1 MITSLHFVADRF
13 FKTRIKT
20 NALVAS
26 TADKEREPTSRIL
39 QSQATSGTLQLYASP
54 AQLEVPSAHNQ
65 SATIDLAALTNEQLK
80 ALERQRAQE
89 EFGVDFGSSS
99 ESESSTN
106 THNEAFSP
114 VALPKGLGIGFK
126 NPQSEIPKRKVPKKP
141 SRLSLNE
148 SYASQYDALSKEAPR
163 QMGFS
168 FRPGDD
174 AEALAQIM
182 RTGQTRRRTTTYAP
196 SKSYSD
202 NEEPNGDALVRL
214 RRLELS
220 PYSKVD
226 PKTGAGLPHRPALK
240 DLPRPRDLQKS
251 EGMKR
256 DDSASSF
263 VTAFRNNS
271 GRSSV
276 NGSQNNS
283 QRRKRLDRNNASS
296 EAVSAAAKAFGDAAG
311 AKRSSAQRKSGS
323 GSVDKG
329 SSQGNSSRTR

>member
-126 NPQSEIPKRKVPKKP
+126 KPQSEIPKRKVPKKP

-182 RTGQTRRRTTTYAP
+182 RTGQTTRRTTTYAP

-202 NEEPNGDALVRL
+202 NEEPNGDGLVRL

-226 PKTGAGLPHRPALK
+226 PKTGAGLPHRPFLK
-240 DLPRPRDLQKS
+240 DLPRPRDLQES

-283 QRRKRLDRNNASS
+283 QRRKRLDRNNGSS

-323 GSVDKG
+323 GSVDEG

>member
-1 MITSLHFVADRF
+1 
-13 FKTRIKT
+13 
-20 NALVAS
+20 
-26 TADKEREPTSRIL
+26 
-39 QSQATSGTLQLYASP
+39 
-54 AQLEVPSAHNQ
+54 
-65 SATIDLAALTNEQLK
+65 
-80 ALERQRAQE
+80 
-89 EFGVDFGSSS
+89 
-99 ESESSTN
+99 
-106 THNEAFSP
+106 
-114 VALPKGLGIGFK
+114 
-126 NPQSEIPKRKVPKKP
+126 
-141 SRLSLNE
+141 
-148 SYASQYDALSKEAPR
+148 
-163 QMGFS
+163 
-168 FRPGDD
+168 
-174 AEALAQIM
+174 M